1 MEELGKVKK
10 NSHLLK
16 FESRCIKIILSLY
29 HSQKCQEFNCTST
42 LNLYNITKS

>member
-1 MEELGKVKK
+1 MEEPGKVKK
-10 NSHLLK
+10 NSHLLI
-16 FESRCIKIILSLY
+16 FENECIKIILSLY